1 MEIYI
6 EKDVFIEALQLI
18 VNISP
23 KISSEP
29 IINNVLLETDD
40 SDGNHTLQVKA
51 TNYEN
56 TFLGRFRCEINKPG
70 RICVSTNKL
79 FNLVREFRSD
89 RIFINATPQNWV
101 FLTSRN
107 SKVKLPGVD
116 PNHFPVIEFKDL
128 EKKIEIPGAILKSA
142 IDLTYFAIGENESR
156 KSLMGLNLEIINPD
170 KIHWTGAD
178 AYRICQHQT
187 KMTDQIEGSGNI
199 IIPKKSRVEIKRIID
214 FSDETLLISFNDN
227 TFQISTNK
235 IKFKTSLIEAE
246 YPNLNS
252 LINTTISNP
261 LQVPKED
268 IINAVRIL
276 NTITDSDANSIMKMT
291 IQTGKMI
298 LESQKREFGE
308 GNDEIYCDYDD
319 EEVNI
324 GLNVRLLLEALQSF
338 ESSPDDVIYFNF
350 SKNVTPVSLSC
361 EEWENFL
368 TLLMPVQIEW

>member
-89 RIFINATPQNWV
+89 RIFIYATPQNWV

-199 IIPKKSRVEIKRIID
+199 IIPKKSLVEIKRIID

-308 GNDEIYCDYDD
+308 GNDEISCDYSGK
-319 EEVNI
+319 EMSI
-324 GLNVRLLLEALQSF
+324 GLNIRFFLDALHIFEASNDETISINISDPGAPITL
-338 ESSPDDVIYFNF
+338 Y
-350 SKNVTPVSLSC
+350 C
-361 EEWENFL
+361 EEWDYFK
-368 TLLMPVQIEW
+368 TILMPVKIQW

>member
-40 SDGNHTLQVKA
+40 SDGKNVLLVKA

-56 TFLGRFRCEINKPG
+56 TFLGRFTCEINKPG
-70 RICVSTNKL
+70 RICVSANKL

-116 PNHFPVIEFKDL
+116 PNHFPVIEFKEL
-128 EKKIEIPGAILKSA
+128 EKSIEIPGAILKSA

-156 KSLMGLNLEIINPD
+156 KSLMGLNLEIIGPD
-170 KIHWTGAD
+170 MIHWTGAD
-178 AYRICQHQT
+178 AYRICQRQT
-187 KMTDQIEGSGNI
+187 QMTDRIEGSGNI
-199 IIPKKSRVEIKRIID
+199 IIPKKSLVEIKRIID
-214 FSDETLLISFNDN
+214 FSEEILAISFNDN
-227 TFQISTNK
+227 TFQISTSQ
-235 IKFKTSLIEAE
+235 IQFKTSLIEAE

-252 LINTTISNP
+252 LINTNITNP

-291 IQTGKMI
+291 VQAGKMI

-308 GNDEIYCDYDD
+308 GNDEILCDYNGK
-319 EEVNI
+319 EMSI
-324 GLNVRLLLEALQSF
+324 GLNIRFFLDALHIF
-338 ESSPDDVIYFNF
+338 ESSSDEMISINISDPGAPITLY
-350 SKNVTPVSLSC
+350 C
-361 EEWENFL
+361 EEWIFFK
-368 TLLMPVQIEW
+368 TILMPVKIQW